1 MIIKGIAA
9 SLPSRI
15 VTNDDMIEMIRE
27 QSTEFEGDL
36 EQTLE
41 TVKKLLEKSG
51 LQERRWCDRHELPID
66 HVAMATEKALAASY
80 LQKSHIELLIYVGIG
95 RGFLEPGNSHMIANA
110 LGFDKAQCFDIVD
123 ACMSWV
129 RAMQLVDTLFKNG
142 GYRNALII
150 NAEFNTHS
158 GGPLYP
164 HNLNLRQREQLAHT
178 FPSFTIG
185 EAATATLLIPNEPD
199 NFEFYFS
206 TRPDL
211 SDLCTIPLK
220 NYEGF
225 CHPTDKIGK
234 NGVMQFTSYGLDL
247 HEKGQSEVQSAFLA
261 MSKTEIIDKVFTH
274 SSSKKEWDQAAKV
287 IGVSDK
293 IHHVYP
299 KTGNLVSASVPTAI
313 SDAINNNLLSRGDC
327 SVIWIGSAGMS
338 FNATRFRY

>member
-1 MIIKGIAA
+1 
-9 SLPSRI
+9 
-15 VTNDDMIEMIRE
+15 
-27 QSTEFEGDL
+27 
-36 EQTLE
+36 
-41 TVKKLLEKSG
+41 
-51 LQERRWCDRHELPID
+51 
-66 HVAMATEKALAASY
+66 LADSY
-80 LQKSHIELLIYVGIG
+80 LQKNHIELLIYVGIG

-129 RAMQLVDTLFKNG
+129 RAMQLVDNLFKSG

-150 NAEFNTHS
+150 NAEFNTHQ

-164 HNLNLRQREQLAHT
+164 HNLNLRRRSQIEHT

-185 EAATATLLIPNEPD
+185 EAATATLLIPSEPD

-225 CHPTDKIGK
+225 CHPTEKIGK
-234 NGVMQFTSYGLDL
+234 NGAMQFTSYGLDL
-247 HEKGQSEVQSAFLA
+247 HNHAHKEAVGVFEK
-261 MSKTEIIDKVFTH
+261 MSKRKAIDNVFVH
-274 SSSKKEWDQAAKV
+274 ASSKKEWDKFGAKV
-287 IGVSDK
+287 GLSDK

-299 KTGNLVSASVPTAI
+299 ETGNVVSASIPVAM
-313 SDAINNNLLSRGDC
+313 SDAINQGKLSRKN
-327 SVIWIGSAGMS
+327 SVIFWVGSAGMS
-338 FNATRFRY
+338 FSATRFRY

>member
-15 VTNDDMIEMIRE
+15 VTNDHMIEMIRE
-27 QSTEFEGDL
+27 QSTEYEGNL

-41 TVKKLLEKSG
+41 TVRKLLEKSG
-51 LQERRWCDRHELPID
+51 LQERHWCDCHELPID
-66 HVAMATEKALAASY
+66 HVAMATEKALASSY
-80 LQKSHIELLIYVGIG
+80 LQKSHIELLIYVGVG

-110 LGFDKAQCFDIVD
+110 LGFDKAQCFDVVD

-129 RAMQLVDTLFKNG
+129 RAMHLVNNLFKSG
-142 GYRNALII
+142 SYRNALII

-164 HNLNLRQREQLAHT
+164 HNLSLKHREQLQHT

-185 EAATATLLIPNEPD
+185 EAATATLLIPNKPD

-211 SDLCTIPLK
+211 ADLCTIPL
-220 NYEGF
+220 NGYQGF

-247 HEKGQSEVQSAFLA
+247 HNKSQEEIVNVFKK
-261 MSKTEIIDKVFTH
+261 MSVRDDVSIVFTH
-274 SSSKKEWDQAAKV
+274 ASSKREWGQFGRQ
-287 IGVSDK
+287 INLEDK
-293 IHHVYP
+293 LYHIYP
-299 KTGNLVSASVPTAI
+299 KTGNLVSASVPAAI
-313 SDAINNNLLSRGDC
+313 HHAIVNKSLRRGDK
-327 SVIWIGSAGMS
+327 VVLWVGSAGMS
-338 FNATRFRY
+338 YNSTSLTY